1 MTLDQQMKE
10 PVGFLERTLT
20 RFFMYPA
27 RISATENL
35 SDSFRLIEL
44 QGDALKDRDWTPGD
58 KIQIKL
64 AGGVTTRTYT
74 PINWDKASGS
84 TRFLAYCHG
93 NGPGSELAKYLVIG
107 DELTIFGPRKSL
119 DLTKLGTDVL
129 LFGDETSFGLAAALD
144 ATGRSILSRQYVF
157 EVNDRLKSLSVLGA
171 LGLTGAHAIER
182 RQDDTHLE
190 ELRKTVMRI
199 KRHCTAFVL
208 SGKASS
214 IQKINQSLRKRGV
227 ESRKL
232 HAKAYWAPGKAGLD

>member
-1 MTLDQQMKE
+1 MTVDQQMKQ

-27 RISATENL
+27 RVSATENL

-44 QGDALKDRDWTPGD
+44 QGDALKDQHWTPGD

-64 AGGVTTRTYT
+64 GGGIATRTYT
-74 PINWDKASGS
+74 PMNWDTASGS
-84 TRFLAYCHG
+84 IRFLAYCHG

-119 DLTKLGTDVL
+119 DLTKIGTDVL

-144 ATGRSILSRQYVF
+144 AAGRSILSRQYVF
-157 EVNDRLKSLSVLGA
+157 EVNDRLKSVSVLAA
-171 LGLTGAHAIER
+171 LGLASAHAVER
-182 RQDDTHLE
+182 RQDDTHLD
-190 ELRKTVMRI
+190 ELRKVVMQV
-199 KRHCTAFVL
+199 KRHCTTFVL

-214 IQKINQSLRKRGV
+214 VQKMHQSLRNRGV

-232 HAKAYWAPGKAGLD
+232 HTKAYWAPGKVGLD